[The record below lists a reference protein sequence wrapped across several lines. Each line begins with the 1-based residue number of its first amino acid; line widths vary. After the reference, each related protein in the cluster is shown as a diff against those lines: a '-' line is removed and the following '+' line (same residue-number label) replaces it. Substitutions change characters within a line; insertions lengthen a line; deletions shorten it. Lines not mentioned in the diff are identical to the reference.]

1 MDPSTREMAVQLSKS
16 SSTSA
21 VETGKSG
28 ADKKN
33 AFFIRRSNLS
43 RAITLVESSA
53 PAKQRQ
59 ASLLLTY
66 LLEQK
71 QKRQLEC
78 PNSYHN
84 RSAFRLG
91 IAGAPGAGKST
102 FIEALGRYILSLPE
116 ESVLGNSNDGDDD
129 EEAKEPE
136 SASSTSTGTV
146 NEQNDGTYADDC
158 SEILTS
164 SNDNEQQPLWRPH
177 QLAVLCVD
185 PSSALAGGSI
195 LGDKTRMPELT
206 KSPYAYIRPS
216 PTGMGRM
223 GGLAAYTDDVVTVC
237 EQAGYHLVLLETV
250 GLGQSELEVIQSV
263 DMMVLLVPPAGG
275 DDLQGVKKGIVEVAD
290 LLVVTKGDGNLEPAA
305 KRTVQD
311 YRSAMQFL
319 RQNQHGERPE
329 VILASSV
336 TGLGL
341 EQVWRSVSRH
351 RSRLVEYESGAAG
364 QTKRQAQSRYWMWKN
379 LQDLVQERTRSDPV
393 LAGKAHELQER
404 LAQGT
409 LTPRVAAAELL
420 ESLTQNSTSR

>member
-1 MDPSTREMAVQLSKS
+1 MDPSTREMAVQLTK
-16 SSTSA
+16 TTNTEHDNPL
-21 VETGKSG
+21 ETDTDT
-28 ADKKN
+28 DKKN
-33 AFFIRRSNLS
+33 AFFSRRSNLS

-59 ASLLLTY
+59 AALLLTY
-66 LLEQK
+66 ILEQK
-71 QKRQLEC
+71 QKRQREQEGTDTTK
-78 PNSYHN
+78 N

-102 FIEALGRYILSLPE
+102 FIEALGRYILSLPD
-116 ESVLGNSNDGDDD
+116 DGD
-129 EEAKEPE
+129 AKEQKP
-136 SASSTSTGTV
+136 ADITTNSTL
-146 NEQNDGTYADDC
+146 NDQNDGTYADDC
-158 SEILTS
+158 SEILP
-164 SNDNEQQPLWRPH
+164 DVQAQQQTLWRPH

-185 PSSALAGGSI
+185 PSSAMAGGSI

-206 KSPYAYIRPS
+206 KSPHAYIRPS

-223 GGLAAYTDDVVTVC
+223 GGLAAYTDDVVTIC
-237 EQAGYHLVLLETV
+237 EQAGYDLVLLETV

-275 DDLQGVKKGIVEVAD
+275 DDLQGVKKGIVEAAD
-290 LLVVTKGDGNLEPAA
+290 LLVVTKGDGNLEAAA

-329 VILASSV
+329 VILASAV

-341 EQVWRSVSRH
+341 EQVWRTVSRH
-351 RSRLVEYESGAAG
+351 RSRLVEYESGLAG
-364 QTKRQAQSRYWMWKN
+364 QEKRQAQSRYWMWKN

-393 LAGKAHELQER
+393 LNEKAHELQER

-420 ESLTQNSTSR
+420 ESLTHKSK